1 MGRSSPKATLFWPL
15 LLVVLALDV
24 ATKSLAVTH
33 LVPEY
38 VPHEVVGDWV
48 QLTLAYNPGASFGIG
63 VGPYSRVIFI
73 ALAAVALV
81 ILGQLYRATDLRDR
95 ARAAALALVSAGA
108 LGNMLDR
115 VRSSRG
121 VVDFIDLGIG
131 SARFYTFNVADVA
144 ITFGA
149 VLLAWILWQEDR
161 KHSVAAVPVVT
172 ESQGAS
178 R

>member
-1 MGRSSPKATLFWPL
+1 MGRSSPKAALFWPL

-24 ATKSLAVTH
+24 VTKSLAVTH

-38 VPHEVVGDWV
+38 VPHEVLRDWV
-48 QLTLAYNPGASFGIG
+48 QLTLAYNPGASFGIE
-63 VGPYSRVIFI
+63 VGPYSRVVFI
-73 ALAAVALV
+73 SLAALALV
-81 ILGQLYRATDLRDR
+81 ILGQLYRTTAPADR
-95 ARAAALALVSAGA
+95 SRAVALALVSGGA

-115 VRSSRG
+115 LRSPRG
-121 VVDFIDLGIG
+121 VVDFIDLGVG

-161 KHSVAAVPVVT
+161 KQSLAPAPVVG

-178 R
+178 

>member
-1 MGRSSPKATLFWPL
+1 MGRSSPKASLFWPL

-48 QLTLAYNPGASFGIG
+48 QLTLAYNPGASFGIE
-63 VGPYSRVIFI
+63 VGPYSRVVFT
-73 ALAAVALV
+73 ALAALALV
-81 ILGQLYRATDLRDR
+81 ILGQLYRATAPGDR
-95 ARAAALALVSAGA
+95 ARAAALGLVSAGA

-115 VRSSRG
+115 VKSSRG
-121 VVDFIDLGIG
+121 VVDFIDLGVG

-161 KHSVAAVPVVT
+161 RRSLAPAAVVS
-172 ESQGAS
+172 ESRSAS
-178 R
+178 

>member
-1 MGRSSPKATLFWPL
+1 MGRSSPKASLFWPL

-63 VGPYSRVIFI
+63 VGPYSRVVFI
-73 ALAAVALV
+73 ALAALALV
-81 ILGQLYRATDLRDR
+81 ILGQLYRATPPGDR
-95 ARAAALALVSAGA
+95 ARAAALGLVSAGA

-115 VRSSRG
+115 IKSSRG
-121 VVDFIDLGIG
+121 VVDFIDLGVG
-131 SARFYTFNVADVA
+131 SVRFYTFNIADVA

-149 VLLAWILWQEDR
+149 VLLGWILWQEDR
-161 KHSVAAVPVVT
+161 RQSLAPAAVVS
-172 ESQGAS
+172 ESQSAS
-178 R
+178 